1 MPPNFRIAHEDAKA
15 AVLNKSTES
24 IGLSSFIPFSGVQNP
39 NCASPKIASS
49 VQTGKPKSCE
59 LADVFVAAS
68 SPPFP
73 LSSTE
78 PVLPNEERG
87 MKTGGR
93 VTQGSSFLATAGL
106 ISETRFGV
114 F

>member
-1 MPPNFRIAHEDAKA
+1 MDWQGEKTDAC
-15 AVLNKSTES
+15 ES
-24 IGLSSFIPFSGVQNP
+24 
-39 NCASPKIASS
+39 
-49 VQTGKPKSCE
+49 
-59 LADVFVAAS
+59 ADVCGNLLS
-68 SPPFP
+68 PFP

-93 VTQGSSFLATAGL
+93 VSEGSLSDSATAGL
-106 ISETRFGV
+106 ICETRFGV